1 MTALRTAAQQ
11 ALEAWQTATYG
22 HPSHHKATL
31 LAMTALRAALA
42 QQAEPEAYG
51 YASRLA
57 VAIWEKHYKDI
68 APQWKPLDDL
78 MGVLTQIDNMTSGL
92 TLLAQQAKPVEPV
105 ARECSDPMCACRGGP
120 CAECEE
126 GEREK
131 EIEDLRSS
139 LYFYQRRCEA
149 LQSWQSKMRD
159 PERTIVCDILANG
172 KTLDPA
178 FAGDRYTEPPKRA
191 EPLNLS
197 DRAVQR
203 RLAAQWG
210 YVPAA
215 QAEPVEPVEPVA
227 WIESP
232 HGAIRSNPNHK
243 FTFPSQLLHW
253 QIPLYTAPP
262 QRKPLTDAT
271 LWGMWVDSPSD
282 VLRFARA
289 VERAHGIKE

>member
-215 QAEPVEPVEPVA
+215 QAEPVEPVAWVLDGTSVVEFYREPYHNGPE
-227 WIESP
+227 W
-232 HGAIRSNPNHK
+232 
-243 FTFPSQLLHW
+243 T
-253 QIPLYTAPP
+253 PLCKCADTPP
-262 QRKPLTDAT
+262 QRKPLTEEEIYRIHKDLCNT
-271 LWGMWVDSPSD
+271 VGGSYKTM
-282 VLRFARA
+282 ARA
-289 VERAHGIKE
+289 VEAAHGIKE